1 MSLLSELSAI
11 AKKLKI
17 PAQTSVYSGKAPD
30 EYLVFT
36 PLYDSFE
43 LHADNAP
50 TADVQEVRISLFTKG
65 NYARTAS
72 RLVKVLLS
80 ADITVTARKYV
91 VMRTTRAII
100 IMPLIRRK
108 TMKWRRYKW
117 QQ

>member
-50 TADVQEVRISLFTKG
+50 TADVQEVRISLFSKG
-65 NYARTAS
+65 NYNQIKSKIIRA
-72 RLVKVLLS
+72 LIS
-80 ADITVTARKYV
+80 ADITITARKYV
-91 VMRTTRAII
+91 GHEDDTGYNHYAIDVAKEYGLEEI
-100 IMPLIRRK
+100 
-108 TMKWRRYKW
+108 
-117 QQ
+117 

>member
-17 PAQTSVYSGKAPD
+17 PAQTAMYSGAPD

-50 TADVQEVRISLFTKG
+50 TADVQEVRISLFTKSS
-65 NYARTAS
+65 YTRTVS
-72 RLVKVLLS
+72 RIVKVLLS

-91 VMRTTRAII
+91 GYEDETGYHHYAVDTAKNYEMEEI
-100 IMPLIRRK
+100 
-108 TMKWRRYKW
+108 
-117 QQ
+117 

>member
-17 PAQTSVYSGKAPD
+17 PAQTAVYSGKAPD

-50 TADVQEVRISLFTKG
+50 NAEVQEVRISL
-65 NYARTAS
+65 YSRAAS
-72 RLVKVLLS
+72 RLVRALLC
-80 ADITVTARKYV
+80 ADITITARKYV
-91 VMRTTRAII
+91 GHEDDTGYHHYAVDTAKNYEMEEI
-100 IMPLIRRK
+100 
-108 TMKWRRYKW
+108 
-117 QQ
+117 

>member
-17 PAQTSVYSGKAPD
+17 PAQTAVYSGKAPD

-50 TADVQEVRISLFTKG
+50 NAEVQEVRISLFSKS
-65 NYARTAS
+65 NYNRAAS
-72 RLVKVLLS
+72 RLVKALLT
-80 ADITVTARKYV
+80 ITARKYV
-91 VMRTTRAII
+91 GHEDDTGYHHYAVDTAKNYEMEEI
-100 IMPLIRRK
+100 
-108 TMKWRRYKW
+108 
-117 QQ
+117 